1 MQTVGLSTGFVA
13 FLYLYTNGSSYSEWH
28 AVSVVSLV
36 CDVAS

>member
-1 MQTVGLSTGFVA
+1 MQTVGLSTGFV
-13 FLYLYTNGSSYSEWH
+13 YLYTNGSSYSEWH